1 MKKLFVLGLAA
12 QLLGAC
18 GSTTATPSTSTAKD
32 AATAGDTSTDSG
44 GLGDSQDG
52 GAGDVGGDVPAK
64 PDWPPADCDD
74 LMPSHCALP
83 WPSNLY
89 LQPDSK
95 RKTGFALRF
104 GAKTLPVNSEGKAM
118 DPAGYAMLDGYSVG
132 TQLLMHWPDLDPT
145 GLPTEASID
154 KSLAADAAVVLLQ
167 VDGSGAV
174 EKIPYFTE
182 VDSTEPDPAQ
192 RMLIVRPAQ
201 ILRPGTRYVVAVRG
215 LKNKQ
220 GAPLTPSPT
229 FAALVKGNAT
239 GVAASRQAR
248 FDDLFGVL
256 AKQGIAKESLLL
268 AWDFVTNSDESLH
281 ARVLSIRE
289 QGYKA
294 VGDKGPQL
302 KVTAV
307 TPTDASDPD
316 VAFVVDGTFKVPNF
330 LYKYTDQ
337 YQRLKLGADGLPV
350 QDGWIERPFQA
361 RIPRSA
367 VAGKPVGLLQYGHG
381 LNGSYDE
388 IGGGYLGVEANKY
401 DVVVFGCLMTGMS
414 QYDVGSILLMLA
426 DLSDFVTLAD
436 KLQTGVVESILLQR
450 AMREQFGDLPEIKK
464 LGVTVDKSRLFYSGN
479 SQGGIFGGTV
489 MALSADVTRG
499 HLGVPG
505 NNYSLLLQRSSDFT
519 EFFEIIKMHYL
530 SSRDRLLLLGAIQLL
545 WDQTDPV
552 TWYRHLSVEPL
563 PGNAAHH
570 VVLVPAKGDYQVAV
584 VANEIAARSGVGF
597 KIMKNYGKPV
607 FGVTEQDYPYS
618 GSGIVLVDAGNPWPG
633 LGNLPPKDDKGD
645 PHGKPR
651 KMAWIQEQMFHF
663 FKTGE
668 IIDVCGGDGCTPD

>member
-12 QLLGAC
+12 ALLGGC
-18 GSTTATPSTSTAKD
+18 GSSAATSTAAGKAD
-32 AATAGDTSTDSG
+32 AATGGDSAGDSSSSA
-44 GLGDSQDG
+44 DSQAAADG
-52 GAGDVGGDVPAK
+52 GADSTSDVPAK
-64 PDWPPADCDD
+64 PDWPDCDD

-89 LQPDSK
+89 LQPDAK
-95 RKTGFALRF
+95 RKTGYTLRF
-104 GAKTLPVNSEGKAM
+104 GATTLPANGEGKHM
-118 DPAGYAMLDGYSVG
+118 DPAPYAMLDGYSVG
-132 TQLLMHWPDLDPT
+132 TQLMMYWPDLDPA

-167 VDGSGAV
+167 VDASGAV
-174 EKIPYFTE
+174 EKVPYFTE
-182 VDSTEPDPAQ
+182 MDSTEADPTQ
-192 RMLIVRPAQ
+192 QMLVVRPAQ
-201 ILRPGTRYVVAVRG
+201 LLRPGTRYVVAVRG

-220 GAPLTPSPT
+220 GAPLAPSAT

-239 GVAASRQAR
+239 GTAAARQAH
-248 FDDLFGVL
+248 FDDVFSVL
-256 AKQGIAKESLLL
+256 AKQGIAKESLVL
-268 AWDFVTNSDESLH
+268 AWDFVTNSDEALH

-294 VGDKGPQL
+294 VGAKGPEL
-302 KVTAV
+302 KVTKV

-316 VAFVVDGTFKVPNF
+316 VAYTVDGTFKVPNF

-367 VAGKPVGLLQYGHG
+367 VAGKAVGLLQYGHG
-381 LNGSYDE
+381 LNGSHEE
-388 IGGGYLGVEANKY
+388 IGSGYLGEEANKY
-401 DVVVFGCLMTGMS
+401 DVIVFGCLMTGMS

-450 AMREQFGDLPEIKK
+450 AMREQFGELPEVKK

-489 MALSADVTRG
+489 MALSADITRG

-530 SSRDRLLLLGAIQLL
+530 NSRDRLLLLGAIQLL
-545 WDQTDPV
+545 WDQTDPA
-552 TWYRHLSVEPL
+552 TWYRHLSLEPL
-563 PGNAAHH
+563 PGNTAHH

-651 KMAWIQEQMFHF
+651 KMDWIQKQMFHF